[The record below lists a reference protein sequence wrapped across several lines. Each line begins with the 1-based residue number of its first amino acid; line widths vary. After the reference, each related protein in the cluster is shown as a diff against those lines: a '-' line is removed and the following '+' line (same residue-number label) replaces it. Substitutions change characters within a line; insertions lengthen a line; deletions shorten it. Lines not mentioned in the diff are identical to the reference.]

1 LRPLRMTIT
10 QINQAMIKKFVF
22 ALVAL
27 LPLTGALAQDIK
39 IGYYNRAEIFQS
51 MPETVEGTKKLDKIG
66 MEHEAELVRMNE
78 EYQKKGSEYIA
89 GRDTLPEAI
98 RLRRETEL
106 QDLQQRIQS
115 FYQDAQDKMKEQQQ
129 LIIAPIN
136 TKLDGVVKSVGT
148 ENGFWLIFDISLKAD
163 LSFYS
168 VEKCVDVTNLIRAKL
183 GLK

>member
-1 LRPLRMTIT
+1 
-10 QINQAMIKKFVF
+10 
-22 ALVAL
+22 
-27 LPLTGALAQDIK
+27 
-39 IGYYNRAEIFQS
+39 
-51 MPETVEGTKKLDKIG
+51 
-66 MEHEAELVRMNE
+66 
-78 EYQKKGSEYIA
+78 
-89 GRDTLPEAI
+89 
-98 RLRRETEL
+98 
-106 QDLQQRIQS
+106 
-115 FYQDAQDKMKEQQQ
+115 MKEQQQ